1 MTHRPFD
8 PHELDQP
15 SVDAE
20 RPIAELE
27 SYAADTATGAPH
39 GLVQR
44 VMAAVEQEPAPV
56 RGFLGWLLTPSGSGL
71 RRVARASVLA
81 ATLVIAVAGAIFAG
95 QLTGLIR
102 SVGNGSP
109 SEVESVSP
117 APSQSP
123 VPTRSESPRPSTSPG
138 ESATESLE
146 ASGEGGGS
154 PEASESAEPSENETP
169 EPSSDGA
176 SDASKT
182 PRPTRTASPSPT
194 PHP

>member
-102 SVGNGSP
+102 NVGNGSP

-117 APSQSP
+117 APSPSERQSP
-123 VPTRSESPRPSTSPG
+123 TNSPQIAPSE
-138 ESATESLE
+138 
-146 ASGEGGGS
+146 S
-154 PEASESAEPSENETP
+154 PEASEDAHQSPRASSGPGESEAESP
-169 EPSSDGA
+169 EA
-176 SDASKT
+176 SDDGSGAGSRT
-182 PRPTRTASPSPT
+182 PRPTKIASPT
-194 PHP
+194 PVGTAHP

>member
-56 RGFLGWLLTPSGSGL
+56 RGFLGLLLTPSGSGL

-102 SVGNGSP
+102 NVGNGSP

-117 APSQSP
+117 APSPSERQSP
-123 VPTRSESPRPSTSPG
+123 TNSPQIAPSE
-138 ESATESLE
+138 
-146 ASGEGGGS
+146 S
-154 PEASESAEPSENETP
+154 PEASEDAHQSPRASSGPGESEAESP
-169 EPSSDGA
+169 EA
-176 SDASKT
+176 SDDGSGAGSRT
-182 PRPTRTASPSPT
+182 PRPTKIASPT
-194 PHP
+194 PVGTAHP